1 MDGGNVGDARN
12 ARNVRCDGCGCAFEP
27 ETEVLREEAL
37 EYTYFACPYCG
48 RRHVASVT
56 DPELR
61 RRIRAQS
68 LLAERHRKK
77 RLPERTLRRMQRERV
92 KNRARAVELRETH
105 PLENELAKE
114 EMDGSN

>member
-1 MDGGNVGDARN
+1 MDK
-12 ARNVRCDGCGCAFEP
+12 RNVRCDSCGCAFEP
-27 ETEVLREEAL
+27 KPEVLRNDGL

-92 KNRARAVELRETH
+92 KNRKRSMELREAH
-105 PLENELAKE
+105 PLNDGQSKE
-114 EMDGSN
+114 ETDGSY

>member
-1 MDGGNVGDARN
+1 MDN
-12 ARNVRCDGCGCAFEP
+12 RNVRCEGCRCAFEP
-27 ETEVLREEAL
+27 EPEVLRKDAL

-48 RRHVASVT
+48 RRHVVSVT

-77 RLPERTLRRMQRERV
+77 RLPERTLRRMQWERV
-92 KNRARAVELRETH
+92 KNRKRSMELREAH
-105 PLENELAKE
+105 PLDDGQPKE
-114 EMDGSN
+114 ETDGSY